1 MKNILVPSD
10 FSACAANA
18 SELALTLAK
27 YYGATF
33 HLFTTLDIEKKK
45 GEGAQDKENYNG
57 EDLRKIKN
65 AELLFSEWIAKAK
78 AQNVP
83 IKTYWTGGKLL
94 QNIKEAVVAY
104 DIDFIVMGSHGASG
118 KQEYFIGSNTQKVVR
133 GVHCSVLVVKEDVQN
148 YKIEKVVYASNFNKG
163 EERAFQYM
171 LDFVQPYQPEIHL
184 LEVNNSGWF
193 SQPYIL
199 AKAAMDDFK
208 AMCGDLVCKT
218 HFYRD
223 WTVDTGIRR
232 FAAEINADL
241 IVISN
246 EHRHPIKRIVVGS
259 NVEAVVNHA
268 KVPVLSIDLIVLPK
282 SLQLLFISKNNETI
296 SRF

>member
-33 HLFTTLDIEKKK
+33 HLFTALDIEKK
-45 GEGAQDKENYNG
+45 EGAALQDKESYSAG
-57 EDLRKIKN
+57 DLRKIKN

-83 IKTYWTGGKLL
+83 IKTYWVGGKLL
-94 QNIKEAVVAY
+94 ENIKEAVVNY

-133 GVHCSVLVVKEDVQN
+133 GVHCSVLVVKEDVKD
-148 YKIEKVVYASNFNKG
+148 YKIEKVVYASNFHKG
-163 EERAFQYM
+163 EEKAFRYM
-171 LDFVQPYQPEIHL
+171 LDFVKPYQPEIHL
-184 LEVNNSGWF
+184 LEVNSSGWF

-199 AKAAMDDFK
+199 AKASMADFK

-223 WTVDTGIRR
+223 WTVDAGIRR
-232 FAAEINADL
+232 FAAEIDADL

-246 EHRHPIKRIVVGS
+246 EHRHPLKRIVAGS

-268 KVPVLSIDLIVLPK
+268 RVPVLSIDFPVA
-282 SLQLLFISKNNETI
+282 S
-296 SRF
+296 

>member
-18 SELALTLAK
+18 SEVALALAK

-33 HLFTTLDIEKKK
+33 HLFTALDIEKKK
-45 GEGAQDKENYNG
+45 GEDAQDKESYNAA
-57 EDLRKIKN
+57 DLRKIKN
-65 AELLFSEWIAKAK
+65 TELLFSEWVEKAK
-78 AQNVP
+78 AQNVT
-83 IKTYWTGGKLL
+83 IKTYWVAGKLL
-94 QNIKEAVVAY
+94 KNIKEAVVNY

-133 GVHCSVLVVKEDVQN
+133 GVHCSVLVVKEDIRD
-148 YKIEKVVYASNFNKG
+148 YKIKKVVYASNFNKG
-163 EERAFQYM
+163 EEKAFQYM
-171 LDFVQPYQPEIHL
+171 LDFVQPYRPEIHL

-199 AKAAMDDFK
+199 AKASMEDFK

-223 WTVDTGIRR
+223 WTVDAGIRK
-232 FAAEINADL
+232 FAAEIDADL

-246 EHRHPIKRIVVGS
+246 QHRHPLKRIVVGS

-268 KVPVLSIDLIVLPK
+268 KVPVLSIDFPVT
-282 SLQLLFISKNNETI
+282 S
-296 SRF
+296 